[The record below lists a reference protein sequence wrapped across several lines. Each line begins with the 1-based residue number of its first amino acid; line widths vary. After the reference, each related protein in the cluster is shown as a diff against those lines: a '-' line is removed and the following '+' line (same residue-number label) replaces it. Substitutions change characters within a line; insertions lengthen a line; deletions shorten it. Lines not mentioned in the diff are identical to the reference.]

1 MGMYAFRRMRE
12 KNEAA
17 EKVASLTP
25 TLEKP
30 VFELFPDTEKP
41 KPKSKPKKVKLNGD
55 NS

>member
-12 KNEAA
+12 QNEAA
-17 EKVASLTP
+17 QTVASVSTS
-25 TLEKP
+25 
-30 VFELFPDTEKP
+30 KP

>member
-17 EKVASLTP
+17 ENVASLTP

-30 VFELFPDTEKP
+30 KP
-41 KPKSKPKKVKLNGD
+41 KRKSQKVKVNGD
-55 NS
+55 NP

>member
-12 KNEAA
+12 RNEAA
-17 EKVASLTP
+17 QKVASSTP
-25 TLEKP
+25 TL
-30 VFELFPDTEKP
+30 EKP